1 MSLTRELRVGKK
13 RTVVIPKAIAEALNI
28 DEGSRLLAE
37 VKDGYIILK
46 PLPDAI
52 TLSLKGNKITKVT
65 LNELE
70 NASIEEQQKRIG
82 EN

>member
-1 MSLTRELRVGKK
+1 MSQTIELRVGKK

-28 DEGSRLLAE
+28 DEGSTFLAE
-37 VKDGYIILK
+37 VKDGYLILK

-52 TLSLKGNKITKVT
+52 TLSLKGNKIAKVI
-65 LNELE
+65 LKELE
-70 NASIEEQQKRIG
+70 AVSIEEQKKRIG

>member
-1 MSLTRELRVGKK
+1 MSLTIELRVGKK

-52 TLSLKGNKITKVT
+52 TLSLKGNKIAKVT

-70 NASIEEQQKRIG
+70 NASIEEQQKRTG

>member
-1 MSLTRELRVGKK
+1 MSLTIELRVGKK
-13 RTVVIPKAIAEALNI
+13 RTVVIPKVIAEALNI

-37 VKDGYIILK
+37 VKEGYLVLK

-52 TLSLKGNKITKVT
+52 TLSLKGNKIVKIT

-70 NASIEEQQKRIG
+70 HVSIEEQQKRTV

>member
-13 RTVVIPKAIAEALNI
+13 RTVIIPKEIAEALNI

-37 VKDGYIILK
+37 VKDGYLVLK
-46 PLPDAI
+46 PLLDAI
-52 TLSLKGNKITKVT
+52 TLSLKGNKIAKVT

>member
-1 MSLTRELRVGKK
+1 MSLTIELRVGKK
-13 RTVVIPKAIAEALNI
+13 RTVVMPKAIAEALNI

-52 TLSLKGNKITKVT
+52 TLSLKGNKIAKVT